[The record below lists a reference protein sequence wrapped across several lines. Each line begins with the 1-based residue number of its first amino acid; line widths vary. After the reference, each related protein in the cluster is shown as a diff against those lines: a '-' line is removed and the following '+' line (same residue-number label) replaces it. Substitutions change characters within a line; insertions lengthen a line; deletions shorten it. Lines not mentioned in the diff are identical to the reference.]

1 MTRIGIIT
9 GSTRPGRR
17 SAAVARWVAETAAR
31 QRDDVAF
38 EVVDLADHDLPHL
51 DEPVAAAMS
60 NGYAHPHT
68 RRWADTIASFD
79 AYIFVTPEYNH
90 SIPGVLKN
98 AIDYL
103 YGEWH
108 DKAAGFVG
116 YGTHGGTRAVE
127 QLRLVMGELQVADV
141 RAQVALS
148 LFTDFPDATSVH
160 PAAHHERTLAIM
172 LDQLIRWAQA
182 LAALRPTPAE
192 EPYGRTAPPMAATSA
207 GPLG

>member
-1 MTRIGIIT
+1 MIRIAIIT

-17 SAAVARWVAETAAR
+17 SAAVAHWVEEIATR
-31 QRDDVAF
+31 QHDDIGF

-51 DEPVAAAMS
+51 DEPVAAAM
-60 NGYAHPHT
+60 NDGYAHAHT

-90 SIPGVLKN
+90 SMPGVLKN

-103 YGEWH
+103 YSEWH

-116 YGTHGGTRAVE
+116 YGIHGGVRAVE
-127 QLRLVMGELQVADV
+127 QLRLVLAELQVADV

-148 LFTDFPDATSVH
+148 LSTDFSDGAIPLPSRQ
-160 PAAHHERTLAIM
+160 HERTLEAM
-172 LDQLIRWAQA
+172 LSQLIRWAEA
-182 LAALRPTPAE
+182 LAPLR
-192 EPYGRTAPPMAATSA
+192 AAHPITRSA
-207 GPLG
+207 